1 MHNYPTYEQVKA
13 ELARRHF
20 VDYVRYVRPEYAL
33 NWHHIL
39 MANKLEDWM
48 LGKIPRLALF
58 MPPGHAKSEYGSRLL
73 PSWGVGKFP
82 EMKFIGASYGA
93 DLAQLMNRDI
103 QQIMDTER
111 FLDVFPDVRL
121 NGSNVRSVAN
131 GKALRNS
138 DMFEPMTPS
147 GKKWGGAYR
156 GSGVGGSLTGFRGDR
171 LILDDPF
178 KNREEADSPTMRAK
192 VWDWFTQV
200 FGTRKRRGACELI
213 IMTRWHEDDVAG
225 RALAKGGW
233 EVVSLPGIMTD
244 EDYLIKHPEDPREV
258 GDVLWPEHYPIEVIE
273 ERKNDIG
280 TRSFNALYQQRPT
293 AQEGAIIKRDWI
305 RFYGGPGQPS
315 YPENKIR
322 RLIQS
327 WDTSFKG
334 SEGSDFVVG
343 GVLGTDGVDYYL
355 TDLVRGRM
363 GFNAAKTAIKAM
375 SGKHPKATKKVIEDK
390 ANGPA
395 IIDSLKKELTG
406 ITPYSPKDS
415 KVARLNSCAPI
426 FESGNFWLP
435 DPSIA
440 PWVNDYIEE
449 LVAFPTATH
458 DDQVDMTT
466 QGLLELRNNNN
477 VLDKLSKW

>member
-1 MHNYPTYEQVKA
+1 MNMFPTDDEVKA

-20 VDYVRYVRPEYAL
+20 LDFVKYVRPEYDIS
-33 NWHHIL
+33 WHHQL
-39 MANKLEDWM
+39 LADTLEDWM
-48 LGKIPRLALF
+48 LGKIPRLAIF

-73 PSWGVGKFP
+73 PAWGCGKFP
-82 EMKFIGASYGA
+82 QMKFIGASYAA
-93 DLAQLMNRDI
+93 DLAQLMNRDV
-103 QQIMDTER
+103 QNIMDNEK

-121 NGSNVRSVAN
+121 NGSNVRSVAQ

-138 DMFEPMTPS
+138 DMFETMRQN
-147 GKKWGGAYR
+147 GRKWGGAYR
-156 GSGVGGSLTGFRGDR
+156 CAGVGGGLTGYRGDR
-171 LILDDPF
+171 MILDDPF
-178 KNREEADSPTMRAK
+178 KNREEANSPTMRAK

-200 FGTRKRRGACELI
+200 FGTRKRKGAGELM

-233 EVVSLPGIMTD
+233 ETLCLPGLMT
-244 EDYLIKHPEDPREV
+244 EDDLKTKHPKDPREV
-258 GDVLWPEHYPIEVIE
+258 GEALWPDHYPIEVIN

-280 TRSFNALYQQRPT
+280 TRDFNALYQQRPS
-293 AQEGAIIKRDWI
+293 AQEGALIKRDWFK
-305 RFYGGPGQPS
+305 FYKEAPV
-315 YPENKIR
+315 NKMKRI
-322 RLIQS
+322 IQS

-355 TDLVRGRM
+355 MDLTRGRM
-363 GFNAAKTAIKAM
+363 GFNSAVTAIKTM

-415 KVARLNSCAPI
+415 KVARLNAVAPI
-426 FESGNFWLP
+426 FEAGNFWLP

-449 LVAFPTATH
+449 LVGFPTGAH

-477 VLDKLSKW
+477 VLDKLFKW